1 MFLSKLEIFGFKS
14 FANKTLINFNRGITG
29 IVGPNGCGKTNIVD
43 AIRWVL
49 GEQKTTTLRSDK
61 MENVIFNGTREKKP
75 MGMSEVSLTLVND
88 QGVLPTE
95 YTEVTITRRIFRSG
109 ESEYLLNKNIC
120 RLKDITNLFMDTGMG
135 TNAYSVIEL
144 KMVETILSSKT
155 EERRRMFEE
164 AAGVNKYKLRRRLS
178 LKKLDDVKSDLTRV
192 NDIVSEVEKT
202 VRSLERQAK
211 RADQYNQIQVVLR
224 EKEIDLAEREFS
236 SLNSK
241 LRSLKND
248 ISEFSSKKDQIDL
261 DIRKIENELIEYRN
275 KINAIDSELQDKR
288 EELSSNTEQL
298 HNTQKNIS
306 VSEERLKS
314 LINNHERLQRE
325 IAELQQQYEDAEQ
338 YILRSNNELKS
349 HSESLSDKNNEII
362 ENEQTIIDKKESLE
376 SKRAELKQINEE
388 KFDLVREISD
398 KENYLAS
405 IKKELANH
413 NSNIEKLNQKIQS
426 ITTTI
431 AKTVGFIEELN
442 AEKSNA
448 ENKLKEAGL
457 LIALREKEKQE
468 LERELNSLK
477 QKEIEEKTL
486 LAGLKEKIA
495 FFQTLIANLEGI
507 SKGAKVL
514 LENKEWTKKNKNIFA
529 DVGNTQEKYRFALE
543 AALKSVLNNL
553 LVEGFDDLQNA
564 IDYLKKNDLGKAS
577 FYLLRSG
584 GNSKKSFLDSLTSFN
599 LKRKGKKL
607 VKESAF
613 LGWAKDFVETE
624 TNWLPY
630 FEQALSKIGVTSD
643 LKSAIELNSKY
654 PDFNFTTLDGDFV
667 KHDGVIEAGSLP
679 KQDETIF
686 GRRQLLD
693 NLIKE
698 YPKHE
703 SNLAKLQAF
712 IAKTEGKISRIDLK
726 NLSDSEKL
734 ISNDISN
741 IEKQISQFEFEK
753 NKANEEIESSQ
764 KDIQELADKSNSLFT
779 QASGLEKEIDVLL
792 ERKNS
797 VDDNISKQEN
807 ELADSENDFNQFVE
821 LQNERKLELE
831 RLKGQIENIHN
842 AVKRTQANQ
851 LLITNGIEKR
861 NTDLQS
867 NEVETNSLQEIIDQ
881 SNLSLVQINTSR
893 TTLLTEEKEINDKLK
908 IVKDE
913 AAHFEN
919 QLNALRNER
928 QTVSDQVHSFEIK
941 ENEFKLRTENL
952 IEHIKE
958 NYSIELVLK
967 QFDDL
972 DTFDFESTT
981 NEVQTLKEK
990 IKNIGPVNLLAYS
1003 EYEEEKKRLDFLHKQ
1018 RDDLVN
1024 SEKDLIKTINEINET
1039 AQQLFMDTFEKI
1051 RQNFTTIFQTLF
1063 NPGDEADL
1071 YLEEGIDPLEGKI
1084 EIMAKPKGKRPTSI
1098 ELLSGG
1104 EKTLTA
1110 TALLFAIYLVKPSPF
1125 CIMDEVDAPLDDANI
1140 DRFTKLIKE
1149 FSTRTQFIIVTHNK
1163 RTMESS
1169 ETMYGITMQEE
1180 GISKLVGV
1188 SFEEIP
1194 ENEEQE

>member
-120 RLKDITNLFMDTGMG
+120 RLKDITSLFMDTGMG

-155 EERRRMFEE
+155 EERRKMFEE

-241 LRSLKND
+241 LSNLKND
-248 ISEFSSKKDQIDL
+248 ILEFTNKKDQIDL

-275 KINAIDSELQDKR
+275 RINAIDSELQFKR
-288 EELSSNTEQL
+288 DELSSNTEQL

-306 VSEERLKS
+306 VSEERFKS
-314 LINNHERLQRE
+314 LINNRERLQTE
-325 IAELQQQYEDAEQ
+325 IAELQQSFEDADQ
-338 YILRSNNELKS
+338 YILRSNNELNS
-349 HSESLSDKNNEII
+349 HSDNLSGKNNEII
-362 ENEQTIIDKKESLE
+362 DNEQIILGKKESLE
-376 SKRAELKQINEE
+376 NKRTELKQTNEE
-388 KFDLVREISD
+388 KFDLVRELSD
-398 KENYLAS
+398 KENYLDS
-405 IKKELANH
+405 VKKELSNH
-413 NSNIEKLNQKIQS
+413 NSNIEKLNHKIQS

-431 AKTVGFIEELN
+431 AKTVGFIEELS
-442 AEKSNA
+442 AEKSHA

-457 LIALREKEKQE
+457 LLAHREKEKQE
-468 LERELNSLK
+468 LEHELNSFK

-486 LAGLKEKIA
+486 LVGLKEKIA

-514 LENKEWTKKNKNIFA
+514 LENKDWTKKNKNIFA

-553 LVEGFDDLQNA
+553 LVDSFDDLQNA
-564 IDYLKKNDLGKAS
+564 IEYLKKNDLGKAS
-577 FYLLRSG
+577 FYLLRSNN
-584 GNSKKSFLDSLTSFN
+584 NSKKSFLDSFSSFN
-599 LKRKGKKL
+599 LKRKEKRL
-607 VKESAF
+607 AREELF

-624 TNWLPY
+624 SNWLPY
-630 FEQALSKIGVTSD
+630 FEQVLSKIAVTSD

-667 KHDGVIEAGSLP
+667 KYDGVVEAGSLP

-703 SNLAKLQAF
+703 SNLAKLQAY
-712 IAKTEGKISRIDLK
+712 IAETEGKISRIDIK

-734 ISNDISN
+734 ISSDISN

-753 NKANEEIESSQ
+753 NKANEEILSSQ
-764 KDIQELADKSNSLFT
+764 KDIQELADKSNLLFV
-779 QASGLEKEIDVLL
+779 QASEIEKEINLLL
-792 ERKNS
+792 EKKTS
-797 VDDNISKQEN
+797 IDDNILKLEN
-807 ELADSENDFNQFVE
+807 ELSESENDFNQFID
-821 LQNERKLELE
+821 LQNERRLELE

-842 AVKRTQANQ
+842 AIKRTESNQ
-851 LLITNGIEKR
+851 LSITNGIEKR
-861 NTDLQS
+861 KTELQT
-867 NEVETNSLQEIIDQ
+867 NEEETNSLQEIIDQ
-881 SNLSLVQINTSR
+881 SNLSLIQINTTR
-893 TTLLTEEKEINDKLK
+893 TTLLSEEKDINDKLK
-908 IVKDE
+908 VVKDE
-913 AAHFEN
+913 AAQFEN

-958 NYSIELVLK
+958 NYSIELTLK

-972 DTFDFESTT
+972 DTFDFEGTT

-990 IKNIGPVNLLAYS
+990 IRNIGPVNLLAYS

-1149 FSTRTQFIIVTHNK
+1149 FSGRTQFIIVTHNK

-1194 ENEEQE
+1194 ENTEQA

>member
-14 FANKTLINFNRGITG
+14 FANKTLINFDRGITG

-211 RADQYNQIQVVLR
+211 RADQYNQVQVVLR
-224 EKEIDLAEREFS
+224 EKEIDLAERDFA
-236 SLNSK
+236 SLNFK
-241 LRSLKND
+241 LSILKND
-248 ISEFSSKKDQIDL
+248 ISEYSVKKDQIDL

-275 KINAIDSELQDKR
+275 RINAIDSGLQDKR
-288 EELSSNTEQL
+288 NELSSNTEQL

-306 VSEERLKS
+306 VAEERFRS
-314 LINNHERLQRE
+314 LISNRERLQTE
-325 IAELQQQYEDAEQ
+325 IAELQQSFEDADL

-349 HSESLSDKNNEII
+349 HSDSLSDKNNEII
-362 ENEQTIIDKKESLE
+362 DNEQTIVEKKESLD
-376 SKRAELKQINEE
+376 SKRVELKQCNEE
-388 KFDLVREISD
+388 KFDLLREISD

-405 IKKELANH
+405 LRKELANH
-413 NSNIEKLNQKIQS
+413 NSNIEKLNHKIQS

-442 AEKSNA
+442 AEKSNT

-514 LENKEWTKKNKNIFA
+514 LENKEWTNKNKNIFA

-553 LVEGFDDLQNA
+553 LVDSFDDLQNA
-564 IDYLKKNDLGKAS
+564 IDYLKKNELGKAS
-577 FYLLRSG
+577 FYLLRSNN
-584 GNSKKSFLDSLTSFN
+584 NSKKSLLDSLTSFN
-599 LKRKGKKL
+599 LKRKEKKL
-607 VKESAF
+607 VKEESF

-630 FEQALSKIGVTSD
+630 FEQVLSRIGVTSD

-667 KHDGVIEAGSLP
+667 KHDGVVEAGSLP

-703 SNLAKLQAF
+703 SNLAKVQAF
-712 IAKTEGKISRIDLK
+712 IAETEGKISRIDLK

-753 NKANEEIESSQ
+753 NKANEEIESTQ
-764 KDIQELADKSNSLFT
+764 KDIQEFADKSNSLFV
-779 QASGLEKEIDVLL
+779 QASGLEKENNILL
-792 ERKNS
+792 EKKYL
-797 VDDNISKQEN
+797 VDENISLLEN
-807 ELADSENDFNQFVE
+807 ELSNFENDFNQFVN

-842 AVKRTQANQ
+842 AIKRTEANQ
-851 LLITNGIEKR
+851 LSITNGIEKR
-861 NTDLQS
+861 KTDLQS

-893 TTLLTEEKEINDKLK
+893 TTLLAEEKEINDKLK
-908 IVKDE
+908 VVKDE
-913 AAHFEN
+913 AAQFEN

-928 QTVSDQVHSFEIK
+928 QTVSDQVHAFEIK

-958 NYSIELVLK
+958 NYSMELTLK

-972 DTFDFESTT
+972 DIFDFEGTT
-981 NEVQTLKEK
+981 NEVHTLKEK
-990 IKNIGPVNLLAYS
+990 IRNIGPVNLLAYS

-1024 SEKDLIKTINEINET
+1024 SEKDLIKTINEINQT

-1169 ETMYGITMQEE
+1169 ESMYGITMQEE
-1180 GISKLVGV
+1180 GVSKLVGV

-1194 ENEEQE
+1194 ENKVQE

>member
-1 MFLSKLEIFGFKS
+1 LFLSKLEIFGFKS
-14 FANKTLINFNRGITG
+14 FANKTLINFDRGITG

-211 RADQYNQIQVVLR
+211 RADQYNQVQVVLR
-224 EKEIDLAEREFS
+224 EKEIDLAERDFA
-236 SLNSK
+236 SLNFK
-241 LRSLKND
+241 LSILKND
-248 ISEFSSKKDQIDL
+248 ISEYSVKKDQIDL

-275 KINAIDSELQDKR
+275 RINAIDSGLQDKR
-288 EELSSNTEQL
+288 NELSSNTEQL

-306 VSEERLKS
+306 VAEERFRS
-314 LINNHERLQRE
+314 LISNRERLQTE
-325 IAELQQQYEDAEQ
+325 IAELQQSFEDADL

-349 HSESLSDKNNEII
+349 HSDSLSDKNNEII
-362 ENEQTIIDKKESLE
+362 DNEQTIVEKKESLD
-376 SKRAELKQINEE
+376 SKRVELKQCNEE
-388 KFDLVREISD
+388 KFDLLREISD

-405 IKKELANH
+405 LRKELANH
-413 NSNIEKLNQKIQS
+413 NSNIEKLNHKIQS

-442 AEKSNA
+442 AEKSNT

-514 LENKEWTKKNKNIFA
+514 LENKEWTNKNKNIFA

-553 LVEGFDDLQNA
+553 LVDSFDDLQNA
-564 IDYLKKNDLGKAS
+564 IDYLKKNELGKAS
-577 FYLLRSG
+577 FYLLRSNN
-584 GNSKKSFLDSLTSFN
+584 NSKKSLLDSLTSFN
-599 LKRKGKKL
+599 LKRKEKKL
-607 VKESAF
+607 VKEESF

-630 FEQALSKIGVTSD
+630 FEQVLSRIGVTSD

-667 KHDGVIEAGSLP
+667 KHDGVVEAGSLP

-703 SNLAKLQAF
+703 SNLAKVQAF
-712 IAKTEGKISRIDLK
+712 IAETEGKISRIDLK

-753 NKANEEIESSQ
+753 NKANEEIESTQ
-764 KDIQELADKSNSLFT
+764 KDIQEFADKSNSLFV
-779 QASGLEKEIDVLL
+779 QASGLEKENNILL
-792 ERKNS
+792 EKKYL
-797 VDDNISKQEN
+797 VDENISLLEN
-807 ELADSENDFNQFVE
+807 ELSNFENDFNQFVN

-842 AVKRTQANQ
+842 AIKRTEANQ
-851 LLITNGIEKR
+851 LSITNGIEKR
-861 NTDLQS
+861 KTDLQS

-893 TTLLTEEKEINDKLK
+893 TTLLAEEKEINDKLK
-908 IVKDE
+908 VVKDE
-913 AAHFEN
+913 AAQFEN

-928 QTVSDQVHSFEIK
+928 QTVSDQVHAFEIK

-958 NYSIELVLK
+958 NYSMELTLK

-972 DTFDFESTT
+972 DIFDFEGTT
-981 NEVQTLKEK
+981 NEVHTLKEK
-990 IKNIGPVNLLAYS
+990 IRNIGPVNLLAYS

-1024 SEKDLIKTINEINET
+1024 SEKDLIKTINEINQT

-1169 ETMYGITMQEE
+1169 ESMYGITMQEE
-1180 GISKLVGV
+1180 GVSKLVGV

-1194 ENEEQE
+1194 ENKVQE